1 MLKRNAGP
9 AHILV
14 FDVNETLLDVN
25 ALRPQFERIFN
36 DPGVLKQWF
45 AQMLLYSQTIT
56 QTGEY
61 SDFGKVGRAA
71 LEMMAEIRGVDLGE
85 RDITDVIGSMR
96 SLPAHAEVSEQLGR
110 LRESGFRTI
119 ALTNSS
125 EGVAKQQIENAELS
139 SMFEQLFSVDA
150 VRKYK
155 PARDAYRHVADE
167 LGVNTSQLIMIASHP
182 WDLMGAKAAGYN
194 IVFIQRPGTAWF
206 PLGPAP
212 SIRGANLRDVASQ
225 LIEREMESSK

>member
-61 SDFGKVGRAA
+61 SDFGRIGRAA
-71 LEMMAEIRGVDLGE
+71 LQMMAEIRGVDLGE
-85 RDITDVIGSMR
+85 SDITAVIGSMC
-96 SLPAHAEVSEQLGR
+96 SLPAHPEVSEQLGR
-110 LRESGFRTI
+110 LRESGFRTV
-119 ALTNSS
+119 ALTNSP
-125 EGVAKQQIENAELS
+125 EGIAKKQIENAGLS
-139 SMFEQLFSVDA
+139 SMFERLFSVDA
-150 VRKYK
+150 VKKYK
-155 PARDAYRHVADE
+155 PAEDAYRHVADQ
-167 LGVNTSQLIMIASHP
+167 LGVNASQLIMIASHP
-182 WDLMGAKAAGYN
+182 WDLIGAKAAGFD
-194 IVFIQRPGTAWF
+194 IAFIRRPGTAWF
-206 PLGPAP
+206 PLGPSP
-212 SIRGANLRDVASQ
+212 NIRGTDLRDVANQ
-225 LIEREMESSK
+225 LMQREMESSK